1 MWWLTSLQVVD
12 WVVEPPGRRRGGA
25 AQRGCS
31 DVRPRLPRGRRGVD
45 AVPVGSAPLGSAWV
59 RAAVR
64 AARTGR
70 GRGGQRSPALGDR
83 ERPAGLRLGAEP
95 RSAPSGAP
103 ARGGGPAGPAS
114 RPSQRTRQR
123 TRPGG
128 PAARVPADRPEAPV
142 VRPSAL
148 PLGGELTSPRGPDG
162 PGPIGCGAGWQKRSC
177 PHSHYVRLT
186 APHTNVEDC
195 SADRSTPFSRT
206 AQHEINSETSA
217 GFPPRH
223 PPPGISTISRLKPPE
238 LRRCPTSQRI
248 RGRNTSTPAVRTPPN
263 TWPRAESSPPGT
275 RNDLVNPAQ
284 RSPVLPVCGLS
295 PRALRPLAAPPG
307 AEIPPRAPR
316 PASRRRLL
324 RAVASP

>member
-1 MWWLTSLQVVD
+1 MPLGRGRGSGHGAEYRMWWLTSLQVVD

-206 AQHEINSETSA
+206 AQHEINSEISA
-217 GFPPRH
+217 ENSSPSPTTRDFNNPPAETPGAAAMPDITAH
-223 PPPGISTISRLKPPE
+223 PRAEHQHPGRP
-238 LRRCPTSQRI
+238 
-248 RGRNTSTPAVRTPPN
+248 NTPS
-263 TWPRAESSPPGT
+263 TWPRARIVAT
-275 RNDLVNPAQ
+275 RNA
-284 RSPVLPVCGLS
+284 
-295 PRALRPLAAPPG
+295 
-307 AEIPPRAPR
+307 
-316 PASRRRLL
+316 
-324 RAVASP
+324 